1 MIPFTIKAKA
11 QEASKEKILTSIV
24 GEKEAKKLIK
34 KEDKQ
39 LKTAEAAIISMIKE
53 RKNKK

>member
-1 MIPFTIKAKA
+1 MDDKD

-24 GEKEAKKLIK
+24 GEKEAQKLIK
-34 KEDKQ
+34 KEDKL

-53 RKNKK
+53 RKYKK